1 MAGSLED
8 SNGLQNTPLVSGLV
22 VIISSKW
29 REIRIPNLGL
39 FIYGAGFVWVFFLNY
54 FIYHYGCLLSR
65 TLALSSFLFA
75 FCSPGHFAFSDWSWL
90 LDDSLIL
97 AGQRNLLMTQ
107 IFCKWS
113 PCGFSSAKYVL
124 KECTLPSDFC
134 NSLKAELYLRKR
146 NHGLQ
151 AQDLMLIPSAL
162 WKRPWRLPDACH
174 GLSGQMEQYR

>member
-1 MAGSLED
+1 MGC
-8 SNGLQNTPLVSGLV
+8 
-22 VIISSKW
+22 
-29 REIRIPNLGL
+29 RIPLWCLVWSLLSHQNEGKSGFLILVCL
-39 FIYGAGFVWVFFLNY
+39 FMELALAGFFFLNY

-65 TLALSSFLFA
+65 ILALSSFLFA

-113 PCGFSSAKYVL
+113 PCGFSFAKYVL

-134 NSLKAELYLRKR
+134 NSLKVELYLRKR

-151 AQDLMLIPSAL
+151 AKDLMLIPSAL
-162 WKRPWRLPDACH
+162 WKRPWRLSDACC
-174 GLSGQMEQYR
+174 GQSGQMEQYR